1 MVYTKELI
9 TDINNIYTNFSHIN
23 ETMEINVLDPFTR
36 SYYIIIK
43 DSEGNETTYKLHRKD
58 KLYED

>member
-23 ETMEINVLDPFTR
+23 KTMEINVLDPFTR
-36 SYYIIIK
+36 LYYIIIK
-43 DSEGNETTYKLHRKD
+43 DSEGNESTYKLTRKSQD
-58 KLYED
+58 ED